1 MKIHFDEQAEALYI
15 RLVDEKIIDSEQ
27 VQLQPG
33 VILDFNAAGQV
44 IGMELLKVNTYIPV
58 AQLKY
63 LDFTVT

>member
-33 VILDFNAAGQV
+33 VILDFNADGQV
-44 IGMELLKVNTYIPV
+44 IGMELLKVNTYIPI

>member
-44 IGMELLKVNTYIPV
+44 IGMELLKVNTYIPI

>member
-27 VQLQPG
+27 VQPG

>member
-27 VQLQPG
+27 VQPG
-33 VILDFNAAGQV
+33 VILDFNADGQV
-44 IGMELLKVNTYIPV
+44 IGMELLKVNTYIPI